1 MKKYVFTGVACLFL
15 LFASCAQDM
24 PKSSPPV
31 DPVDKQNDRP
41 EIPTTPDEP
50 ERLLPSQLP
59 TISDPMFITGTTT
72 YESKY
77 DAGKWFSRP
86 LEKPYLGTITN
97 DGALPA
103 MISFG
108 GGLTAGVSNGGLNR
122 EAQLF
127 AYPNL
132 IARQMG
138 IADFKTPLLNE
149 EEANGTGIFLY
160 GEPNGDFPRWL
171 EVTNNLAH
179 LEPGEPVKMT
189 PFPGLIHNFAFP
201 NGGTIGAS
209 YPYCPDCKPQA
220 YSSRFSSY
228 KITKDT
234 TLLKSIQQKQKY
246 DFVIMEDFYDAFANW
261 IINSPRLDDR
271 FSLANYASVPTYAM
285 DGIVSKGQKGV
296 VFTIP
301 HFKHWGFMNWYDI
314 EVLKKMV
321 PSISMVYWITNSAA
335 VANHTQE
342 FYLKPTKYTEGVF
355 GTAEKGKP
363 IQGQITDMDIIDQ
376 GEAWFADPDRLV
388 NPSVRKFAEKY
399 NLALV
404 DLRAIYQEIHEGKY
418 TTEDGLRIDAS
429 MKGNFFS
436 SDGIYPTPLGQAV
449 IANEV
454 IKAINTKYGS
464 HIPLINVGEFARII
478 SSK

>member
-1 MKKYVFTGVACLFL
+1 MKKYVFSGVACLFL
-15 LFASCAQDM
+15 SLMSCAQDA
-24 PKSSPPV
+24 PKSSPPI
-31 DPVDKQNDRP
+31 DPVDQQDDP
-41 EIPTTPDEP
+41 PVVPTATEEP
-50 ERLLPSQLP
+50 ERTLPSQLP
-59 TISDPMFITGTTT
+59 TISDPMFMTGTTP

-77 DAGKWFSRP
+77 DAGKWFLRP
-86 LEKPYLGTITN
+86 LEKPYLGTITKSGN
-97 DGALPA
+97 DPA

-122 EAQLF
+122 EGQQF

-132 IARQMG
+132 VARQMG
-138 IADFKTPLLNE
+138 VANFKTPLLDE
-149 EEANGTGIFLY
+149 KEANGTGIFLY

-171 EVTNNLAH
+171 EVTNKLAH

-209 YPYCPDCKPQA
+209 YPYCPSCKPQA
-220 YSSRFSSY
+220 YSSRFSDY

-234 TLLKSIQQKQKY
+234 TLLKSIQRKQQY
-246 DFVIMEDFYDAFANW
+246 DFVIMEDFYDAFVNW
-261 IINSPRLDDR
+261 IVNQPRLDDR

-285 DGIVSKGQKGV
+285 DAMVNKGQKGV

-301 HFKHWGFMNWYDI
+301 HFKHLGFMNWYDI
-314 EVLKKMV
+314 EVLKKMA
-321 PSISMVYWITNSAA
+321 PSIAMVYWITGNAA

-376 GEAWFADPDRLV
+376 GEAWFADPERVV

-399 NLALV
+399 GLALV
-404 DLRAIYQEIHEGKY
+404 DLHAVYQKIHDGTY
-418 TTEDGLRIDAS
+418 LTEDGLKIDGS
-429 MKGNFFS
+429 LKGNFFS
-436 SDGIYPTPLGQAV
+436 CDGTYPTPLGQAV

-454 IKAINTKYGS
+454 IKAINLKYDARIS
-464 HIPLINVGEFARII
+464 LINVSEFIRII

>member
-15 LFASCAQDM
+15 LFASCTQDM

-31 DPVDKQNDRP
+31 DPVDKQNDPP

-201 NGGTIGAS
+201 MAGRSVPATRIVPIVS
-209 YPYCPDCKPQA
+209 H
-220 YSSRFSSY
+220 RR
-228 KITKDT
+228 IRR
-234 TLLKSIQQKQKY
+234 
-246 DFVIMEDFYDAFANW
+246 V
-261 IINSPRLDDR
+261 
-271 FSLANYASVPTYAM
+271 SVPT
-285 DGIVSKGQKGV
+285 K
-296 VFTIP
+296 
-301 HFKHWGFMNWYDI
+301 
-314 EVLKKMV
+314 
-321 PSISMVYWITNSAA
+321 
-335 VANHTQE
+335 
-342 FYLKPTKYTEGVF
+342 
-355 GTAEKGKP
+355 
-363 IQGQITDMDIIDQ
+363 
-376 GEAWFADPDRLV
+376 
-388 NPSVRKFAEKY
+388 
-399 NLALV
+399 
-404 DLRAIYQEIHEGKY
+404 
-418 TTEDGLRIDAS
+418 
-429 MKGNFFS
+429 
-436 SDGIYPTPLGQAV
+436 
-449 IANEV
+449 
-454 IKAINTKYGS
+454 
-464 HIPLINVGEFARII
+464 
-478 SSK
+478 

>member
-1 MKKYVFTGVACLFL
+1 
-15 LFASCAQDM
+15 
-24 PKSSPPV
+24 
-31 DPVDKQNDRP
+31 
-41 EIPTTPDEP
+41 
-50 ERLLPSQLP
+50 
-59 TISDPMFITGTTT
+59 
-72 YESKY
+72 
-77 DAGKWFSRP
+77 
-86 LEKPYLGTITN
+86 
-97 DGALPA
+97 
-103 MISFG
+103 
-108 GGLTAGVSNGGLNR
+108 
-122 EAQLF
+122 
-127 AYPNL
+127 
-132 IARQMG
+132 
-138 IADFKTPLLNE
+138 
-149 EEANGTGIFLY
+149 
-160 GEPNGDFPRWL
+160 
-171 EVTNNLAH
+171 
-179 LEPGEPVKMT
+179 
-189 PFPGLIHNFAFP
+189 
-201 NGGTIGAS
+201 
-209 YPYCPDCKPQA
+209 
-220 YSSRFSSY
+220 
-228 KITKDT
+228 
-234 TLLKSIQQKQKY
+234 
-246 DFVIMEDFYDAFANW
+246 
-261 IINSPRLDDR
+261 
-271 FSLANYASVPTYAM
+271 
-285 DGIVSKGQKGV
+285 
-296 VFTIP
+296 

>member
-1 MKKYVFTGVACLFL
+1 MKTYVFWGVACLFL
-15 LFASCAQDM
+15 SFLSCAQDA
-24 PKSSPPV
+24 PYSSPSVNPV
-31 DPVDKQNDRP
+31 DQQEDPP
-41 EIPTTPDEP
+41 LIPTTSEQL

-72 YESKY
+72 YTSKY
-77 DAGKWFSRP
+77 DAAKWFLRP
-86 LEKPYLGTITN
+86 LDKPYLGLLAKE
-97 DGALPA
+97 GSVPA

-122 EAQLF
+122 EAQQF

-132 IARQMG
+132 VARQMG
-138 IADFKTPLLNE
+138 IADFKTPLLGE
-149 EEANGTGIFLY
+149 DEANGTGIFLY

-171 EVTNNLAH
+171 EVTNSLAH
-179 LEPGEPVKMT
+179 MEAGEPVKMT
-189 PFPGLIHNFAFP
+189 PFSGKIHNFAFP

-209 YPYCPDCKPQA
+209 YPYCPTCKPQA
-220 YSSRFSSY
+220 YSSRFTDY

-234 TLLKSIQQKQKY
+234 TLLHSIQRKQDY
-246 DFVIMEDFYDAFANW
+246 DFVIMEDFYDAFVNW
-261 IINSPRLDDR
+261 IVNSPRLDEQ

-285 DGIVSKGQKGV
+285 DGIVRKGQKGV
-296 VFTIP
+296 VFTVP
-301 HFKHWGFMNWYDI
+301 HFRHLNFMNWYNV
-314 EVLKKMV
+314 EALKKMV
-321 PSISMVYWITNSAA
+321 PSISFVYWIINSA
-335 VANHTQE
+335 VVVNQSQP

-363 IQGQITDMDIIDQ
+363 IQGQLTDMDIIDQ
-376 GEAWFADPDRLV
+376 GEEWFANPERVV
-388 NPSVRKFAEKY
+388 NPSVRKFANQH

-404 DLRAIYQEIHEGKY
+404 DLYEVYQKIHEGSY
-418 TTEDGLRIDAS
+418 ITDDGLKVDGS
-429 MKGNFFS
+429 LKGNFFS

-454 IKAINTKYGS
+454 IKAVNLKYNAL
-464 HIPLINVGEFARII
+464 IPLINIGEFVRLI